1 MKLNVNEL
9 SFSYEIGKEILH
21 YVNFSVESGQL
32 LAVLGPN
39 GAGKSTLFRCLMG
52 AQAGFS
58 GEVTLDGVSISDLS
72 GKERAKRIAY
82 IPQIHRPTFGYT
94 VLETVLMG
102 TTRQLGAFSLPKQ
115 AQIDTAM
122 AALEKVGIAPLA
134 ERSVARLS
142 GGEFQLTLI
151 ARALSQQ
158 AELLL
163 MDEPTAS
170 LDYGNQFRILS
181 QVKELC
187 KQGYAV
193 IISTH
198 DPQHALTFADCVLAL
213 HDGTVAAH
221 GTAKDV
227 LTPELMR
234 KLYGIDVAFTDT
246 QGGSVIVPLMG
257 GAGQ

>member
-1 MKLNVNEL
+1 MKLNVKDL
-9 SFSYEIGKEILH
+9 SFAYESGKEILH
-21 YVNFSVESGQL
+21 YVNFYAESGQF

-52 AQAGFS
+52 AQTGFS
-58 GEVTLDGVSISDLS
+58 GEVTLDGTSVADLS
-72 GKERAKRIAY
+72 GRERAGRIAY

-102 TTRQLGAFSLPKQ
+102 TTRQLGAFSQPKQ

-198 DPQHALTFADCVLAL
+198 DPQHALTFADKVLAL
-213 HDGTVAAH
+213 SKGTVAAF
-221 GTAKDV
+221 GETEQV
-227 LTPELMR
+227 MTTELLHR
-234 KLYGIDVAFTDT
+234 LYGVEVTFTEADGQT
-246 QGGSVIVPLMG
+246 IVVPQK
-257 GAGQ
+257 GAWA

>member
-9 SFSYEIGKEILH
+9 SFAYENGKEILH
-21 YVNFSVESGQL
+21 KINFAVESGQF

-58 GEVTLDGVSISDLS
+58 GEVALNGRSITSLS
-72 GKERAKRIAY
+72 GRERAKHIAY

-102 TTRQLGAFSLPKQ
+102 TTRQLGAFSQPKQ
-115 AQIDTAM
+115 AQIDTAT
-122 AALEKVGIAPLA
+122 AALEKVGMAPLA
-134 ERSVARLS
+134 QRSVSHLS

-158 AELLL
+158 ADILL

-181 QVKELC
+181 RVKELC

-198 DPQHALTFADCVLAL
+198 DPQHALTFADQVLAL
-213 HDGTVAAH
+213 DKGTVAAF
-221 GTAKDV
+221 GETGQVMTA
-227 LTPELMR
+227 ELLHR
-234 KLYGIDVAFTDT
+234 LYGVEVTFTEADGQT
-246 QGGSVIVPLMG
+246 IVVPQK
-257 GAGQ
+257 GAWA

>member
-9 SFSYEIGKEILH
+9 SFAYESDNEILH
-21 YVNFSVESGQL
+21 KINFAVESGQF

-58 GEVTLDGVSISDLS
+58 GEVTLDGASITSLS
-72 GKERAKRIAY
+72 GRERAKRIAY

-102 TTRQLGAFSLPKQ
+102 TTRQLGTFSQPKQ
-115 AQIDTAM
+115 AQIDAAM

-134 ERSVARLS
+134 ERSVAHLS

-151 ARALSQQ
+151 ARTLSQQ
-158 AELLL
+158 ADILL

-181 QVKELC
+181 RVKELC

-198 DPQHALTFADCVLAL
+198 DPQHALTFADQVLAL
-213 HDGTVAAH
+213 DKGTVAAF
-221 GTAKDV
+221 GETEQVMTA
-227 LTPELMR
+227 ELLHR
-234 KLYGIDVAFTDT
+234 LYGVEVTFTETDGQT
-246 QGGSVIVPLMG
+246 IVVPQK
-257 GAGQ
+257 GAWS

>member
-1 MKLNVNEL
+1 MKLDVKDL
-9 SFSYEIGKEILH
+9 SFAYENGKETLH
-21 YVNFSVESGQL
+21 YVNFSAESGQF

-52 AQAGFS
+52 TQAGFS
-58 GEVTLDGVSISDLS
+58 GEVTLDGTSITTFS
-72 GKERAKRIAY
+72 GRERAKRIAY
-82 IPQIHRPTFGYT
+82 IPQLHRPTFGYT

-102 TTRQLGAFSLPKQ
+102 TTRQLGAFSQPKQ
-115 AQIDTAM
+115 AQVDTAM
-122 AALEKVGIAPLA
+122 AALETVGIAPLA
-134 ERSVARLS
+134 QRSAAHLS

-158 AELLL
+158 ADVLL

-198 DPQHALTFADCVLAL
+198 DPQHALSFADNVLAL
-213 HDGTVAAH
+213 DKGTVAAF
-221 GTAKDV
+221 GETGQVMTA
-227 LTPELMR
+227 ELLQ
-234 KLYGIDVAFTDT
+234 KLYGVEVTFTEADGRT
-246 QGGSVIVPLMG
+246 LVVPQK
-257 GAGQ
+257 GAWS

>member
-21 YVNFSVESGQL
+21 YVNFSVESGQF

-102 TTRQLGAFSLPKQ
+102 TTRQLGAFSQPKQ
-115 AQIDTAM
+115 AQIDAAM
-122 AALEKVGIAPLA
+122 AALEKVGIVSLA
-134 ERSVARLS
+134 ERNVARLS

-158 AELLL
+158 ADVLL

-181 QVKELC
+181 LVKELC
-187 KQGYAV
+187 KQNYTV

-198 DPQHALTFADCVLAL
+198 DPQHALTFADKVLAL
-213 HDGTVAAH
+213 DKGTVAAF
-221 GTAKDV
+221 GETGQVMTA
-227 LTPELMR
+227 ELLHR
-234 KLYGIDVAFTDT
+234 LYGVEVTFTEADGKT
-246 QGGSVIVPLMG
+246 LVMPWK
-257 GAGQ
+257 GAWA

>member
-1 MKLNVNEL
+1 MKLNINEL
-9 SFSYEIGKEILH
+9 SFAYESDNEILH
-21 YVNFSVESGQL
+21 KISFAVESAQF

-58 GEVTLDGVSISDLS
+58 GEVTLDGASITSLS
-72 GKERAKRIAY
+72 GRERAKRIAY

-134 ERSVARLS
+134 QRNVSHLS

-158 AELLL
+158 ADILL

-181 QVKELC
+181 RVKELC
-187 KQGYAV
+187 NQGYAV

-198 DPQHALTFADCVLAL
+198 DPQHALTFADHVLAL
-213 HDGTVAAH
+213 DKGTVAAF
-221 GTAKDV
+221 GETEQVMTA
-227 LTPELMR
+227 ELLHR
-234 KLYGIDVAFTDT
+234 LYGVEVTFTEADGQT
-246 QGGSVIVPLMG
+246 LVVPRK
-257 GAGQ
+257 GAWS

>member
-1 MKLNVNEL
+1 MILNVSDL
-9 SFSYEIGKEILH
+9 SFVYESGKEILH
-21 YVNFSVESGQL
+21 YVNFSVESGQF

-52 AQAGFS
+52 AQSGFS
-58 GEVTLDGVSISDLS
+58 GEVTLDGTSITSLS
-72 GKERAKRIAY
+72 GRERAKRIAY
-82 IPQIHRPTFGYT
+82 IPQLHRPTIGYT

-102 TTRQLGAFSLPKQ
+102 TTRQLGTFSQPKQ
-115 AQIDTAM
+115 TQVDAAM
-122 AALEKVGIAPLA
+122 TALETVGIAPLA
-134 ERSVARLS
+134 ERNVAHLS

-158 AELLL
+158 ADVLL

-181 QVKELC
+181 QVKALC

-198 DPQHALTFADCVLAL
+198 DPQHALTFADNVLAL
-213 HDGTVAAH
+213 DKGAVPAFGKAEQVM
-221 GTAKDV
+221 TA
-227 LTPELMR
+227 ELLQR
-234 KLYGIDVAFTDT
+234 LYGVAVTFTEVDGQT
-246 QGGSVIVPLMG
+246 FLVPQK
-257 GAGQ
+257 GAWA

>member
-102 TTRQLGAFSLPKQ
+102 TTRQLGAFSQPKQ
-115 AQIDTAM
+115 AQIDAAM
-122 AALEKVGIAPLA
+122 AALEKVGIVSLA
-134 ERSVARLS
+134 ERNVARLG

-158 AELLL
+158 ADVLL

-181 QVKELC
+181 LVKELC
-187 KQGYAV
+187 KQNYTV

-198 DPQHALTFADCVLAL
+198 DPQHALTFADKVLAL
-213 HDGTVAAH
+213 DKGTVAAF
-221 GTAKDV
+221 GETGQVMTA
-227 LTPELMR
+227 ELLHR
-234 KLYGIDVAFTDT
+234 LYGVEVTFTEADGKT
-246 QGGSVIVPLMG
+246 LVMPWK
-257 GAGQ
+257 GAWA